1 MKRLA
6 AITASVILSATFA
19 TAASANDDV
28 TPIELNLDE
37 PIVKAVD
44 EIIAPNPIDLL
55 EKTFFYDNP
64 NGNQWGAISPQEV
77 QLSGRVIDDWVE
89 IYTWLGT
96 AWIYYPNYVFTY
108 N

>member
-37 PIVKAVD
+37 
-44 EIIAPNPIDLL
+44 LL
-55 EKTFFYDNP
+55 T
-64 NGNQWGAISPQEV
+64 NG
-77 QLSGRVIDDWVE
+77 
-89 IYTWLGT
+89 
-96 AWIYYPNYVFTY
+96 
-108 N
+108 